1 MAETQYFRSYLYAP
15 ASKPELVEKAFN
27 SQADCIVIDLEDA
40 VHHDK
45 KDEARKFVVEFLS
58 KPAPKP
64 FLIRIND
71 LNGPWGLTDLESI
84 SGPNLFGIRI
94 PKTSSIDTVRKASKI
109 LDSHK
114 SNAQIHLLIESAL
127 GVIKAFE
134 LSSCDPKVAAIT
146 LGEADLLSDLRATND
161 EALAFSRL
169 SILVAARA
177 AGLKQPSQSVYA
189 NTKDLDGLKASTLRG
204 KATGFFGRSVI
215 HPNQIEIVNEIFT
228 PTKDE
233 VDQATELLN
242 VYEQMQASGNS
253 VMALPN
259 GEMIDPAN
267 IHYAKFQVNLY
278 NSLNK

>member
-1 MAETQYFRSYLYAP
+1 
-15 ASKPELVEKAFN
+15 
-27 SQADCIVIDLEDA
+27 
-40 VHHDK
+40 
-45 KDEARKFVVEFLS
+45 
-58 KPAPKP
+58 
-64 FLIRIND
+64 
-71 LNGPWGLTDLESI
+71 
-84 SGPNLFGIRI
+84 
-94 PKTSSIDTVRKASKI
+94 
-109 LDSHK
+109 
-114 SNAQIHLLIESAL
+114 
-127 GVIKAFE
+127 
-134 LSSCDPKVAAIT
+134 
-146 LGEADLLSDLRATND
+146 
-161 EALAFSRL
+161 
-169 SILVAARA
+169 
-177 AGLKQPSQSVYA
+177 
-189 NTKDLDGLKASTLRG
+189 LRG

>member
-45 KDEARKFVVEFLS
+45 KEEAREFVVEFLS

-64 FLIRIND
+64 FLVRIND
-71 LNGPWGLTDLESI
+71 LNGPWGVTDLESI

-109 LDSHK
+109 LDSHN

-233 VDQATELLN
+233 VEQATELLN
-242 VYEQMQASGNS
+242 VYDQMQASGNS

>member
-1 MAETQYFRSYLYAP
+1 MVETQFFRSYLYAP

-45 KDEARKFVVEFLS
+45 KDEARRFVVDFLS
-58 KPAPKP
+58 KPASKP

-71 LNGPWGLTDLESI
+71 LNGPWGVTDLESI
-84 SGPNLFGIRI
+84 SSPNLFGIRI
-94 PKTSSIDTVRKASKI
+94 PKTASVDTVKKASKI
-109 LDSHK
+109 LDAKK

-127 GVIKAFE
+127 GVVKAFE
-134 LSSCDPKVAAIT
+134 LSSCDPKVAAIS

-169 SILVAARA
+169 SILLAARA
-177 AGLKQPSQSVYA
+177 AGIKQPSQSVYA
-189 NTKDLDGLKASTLRG
+189 NTKDLKGLEESTIKA
-204 KATGFFGRSVI
+204 KATGFFGRSII
-215 HPNQIEIVNEIFT
+215 HPSHIEIVNTIYT
-228 PTKDE
+228 PTKE
-233 VDQATELLN
+233 EAEKAEELLGL
-242 VYEQMQASGNS
+242 YEQMQATGNS

-267 IHYAKFQVNLY
+267 IHYAKFQLNLY
-278 NSLNK
+278 KSLNK

>member
-1 MAETQYFRSYLYAP
+1 MVETQFFRSYLYAP

-45 KDEARKFVVEFLS
+45 KDEARRFIVEFLS

-64 FLIRIND
+64 FLVRIND
-71 LNGPWGLTDLESI
+71 LNGPWGVTDLESI
-84 SGPNLFGIRI
+84 SSPNLFGIRI
-94 PKTSSIDTVRKASKI
+94 PKTASVDTVKKASKI
-109 LDSHK
+109 LDTNK

-127 GVIKAFE
+127 GVVKAFE
-134 LSSCDPKVAAIT
+134 LSSCDPKVAAIS

-161 EALAFSRL
+161 DALAFSRL
-169 SILVAARA
+169 SILLAARA
-177 AGLKQPSQSVYA
+177 AGIKQPSQSVYA
-189 NTKDLDGLKASTLRG
+189 NTKDLKGLEESTIQA
-204 KATGFFGRSVI
+204 KATGFFGRSII
-215 HPNQIEIVNEIFT
+215 HPSHIEIVNTIYT
-228 PTKDE
+228 PTKE
-233 VDQATELLN
+233 EAEKAEELLV

-267 IHYAKFQVNLY
+267 IHYAKFQLSLY
-278 NSLNK
+278 KSLNK

>member
-1 MAETQYFRSYLYAP
+1 MAKTQFFRSYLYAP

-45 KDEARKFVVEFLS
+45 KEEARNFVAEFLS
-58 KPAPKP
+58 KQAPKP
-64 FLIRIND
+64 FLVRIND
-71 LNGPWGLTDLESI
+71 LNGPWGVADLESI

-94 PKTSSIDTVRKASKI
+94 PKTSSVDTVKKASKI
-109 LDSHK
+109 LDSKK

-127 GVIKAFE
+127 GVVKAFE
-134 LSSCDPKVAAIT
+134 LATCDPKVSALS

-161 EALAFSRL
+161 EALGFSRL

-189 NTKDLDGLKASTLRG
+189 NTKDLDGLKKSTLNA

-215 HPNQIEIVNEIFT
+215 HPSHIEIVNEIYT
-228 PTKDE
+228 PTKEEAEKAREFLDLY
-233 VDQATELLN
+233 D
-242 VYEQMQASGNS
+242 QMQATGNS

-267 IHYAKFQVNLY
+267 IHYAKFQLDLY
-278 NSLNK
+278 QSLNK

>member
-27 SQADCIVIDLEDA
+27 SKADCIVIDLEDA

-45 KDEARKFVVEFLS
+45 KDEARSFVVDFLT

-64 FLIRIND
+64 FLVRIND
-71 LNGPWGLTDLESI
+71 LNGPWGLADLESI
-84 SGPNLFGIRI
+84 SSPNLFGIRM
-94 PKTSSIDTVRKASKI
+94 PKSASVENVKKASKI
-109 LDSHK
+109 LDSKK

-127 GVIKAFE
+127 GVVKAFE
-134 LSSCDPKVAAIT
+134 LATCDSKVSAIS

-161 EALAFSRL
+161 DALAFSRL

-189 NTKDLDGLKASTLRG
+189 NTKDLDGLKKSTLHA
-204 KATGFFGRSVI
+204 KAVGFFGRSVI

-228 PTKDE
+228 PTKEEADK
-233 VDQATELLN
+233 ASELLHM
-242 VYEQMQASGNS
+242 YDQMQATGNS

-259 GEMIDPAN
+259 GEMLDPAN
-267 IHYAKFQVNLY
+267 IHYAKFQLNLF
-278 NSLNK
+278 NSLN

>member
-1 MAETQYFRSYLYAP
+1 MVETQFFRSYLYAP

-45 KDEARKFVVEFLS
+45 KDEARRFVVDFLS
-58 KPAPKP
+58 KPASKP

-71 LNGPWGLTDLESI
+71 LNGPWGVTDLESI
-84 SGPNLFGIRI
+84 SSPNLFGIRI
-94 PKTSSIDTVRKASKI
+94 PKTASVDTVKKASKI
-109 LDSHK
+109 LDAKK

-127 GVIKAFE
+127 GVVKAFE
-134 LSSCDPKVAAIT
+134 LSSCDPKVAAIS

-169 SILVAARA
+169 SILLAARA
-177 AGLKQPSQSVYA
+177 AGIKQPSQSVYA
-189 NTKDLDGLKASTLRG
+189 NTKDLKGLEESTIKA
-204 KATGFFGRSVI
+204 KATGFFGRSII
-215 HPNQIEIVNEIFT
+215 HPSHIEIVNTIYT
-228 PTKDE
+228 PTKE
-233 VDQATELLN
+233 EAEKAEELLG
-242 VYEQMQASGNS
+242 VYEQMQATGNS

-267 IHYAKFQVNLY
+267 IHYAKFQLNLY
-278 NSLNK
+278 KSLNK

>member
-45 KDEARKFVVEFLS
+45 KEEARRFVVEFLS

-64 FLIRIND
+64 FLVRIND
-71 LNGPWGLTDLESI
+71 LNGPWGVTDLESI

-169 SILVAARA
+169 SILIAARA
-177 AGLKQPSQSVYA
+177 AGLKQPSQSVFA
-189 NTKDLDGLKASTLRG
+189 NTKDLDGLKVSTLRG

-233 VDQATELLN
+233 VEQATELLN
-242 VYEQMQASGNS
+242 VYDQMQASGNS

>member
-1 MAETQYFRSYLYAP
+1 MAQQNFFRSYLYVP

-45 KDEARKFVVEFLS
+45 KEEARNFVADFLS
-58 KPAPKP
+58 KQSSRP
-64 FLIRIND
+64 FLVRIND
-71 LNGPWGLTDLESI
+71 LSGPWGVADLESI
-84 SGPNLFGIRI
+84 CGPNLLGIRI
-94 PKTSSIDTVRKASKI
+94 PKASSVDTVKKASKI

-127 GVIKAFE
+127 GVTKAFE
-134 LSSCDPKVAAIT
+134 LATCDPKVSALS

-169 SILVAARA
+169 SILVASRA

-189 NTKDLDGLKASTLRG
+189 NTKDLDGLKKSTLQA
-204 KATGFFGRSVI
+204 KETGFFGRSVI
-215 HPNQIEIVNEIFT
+215 HPSHIEIVNEIYT
-228 PTKDE
+228 PTKQEAEKAKEFLDLY
-233 VDQATELLN
+233 D
-242 VYEQMQASGNS
+242 QMQASGNS

-267 IHYAKFQVNLY
+267 IHYAKFQLDLY
-278 NSLNK
+278 QSLNK

>member
-1 MAETQYFRSYLYAP
+1 MAKTQFFRSYLYAP

-45 KDEARKFVVEFLS
+45 KEEARNFVAEFLS
-58 KPAPKP
+58 KQAPKP
-64 FLIRIND
+64 FLVRIND
-71 LNGPWGLTDLESI
+71 LNGPWGVADLESI

-94 PKTSSIDTVRKASKI
+94 PKTSSVDTVKKASKI
-109 LDSHK
+109 LDSKK

-127 GVIKAFE
+127 GVVKAFE
-134 LSSCDPKVAAIT
+134 LATCDPKVSALS

-161 EALAFSRL
+161 EALEFSRL

-177 AGLKQPSQSVYA
+177 GGLKQPSQSVYA
-189 NTKDLDGLKASTLRG
+189 NTKDLDGLKKSTLNA

-215 HPNQIEIVNEIFT
+215 HPSHIEIVNEIYT
-228 PTKDE
+228 PTKEEAEKAKDFL
-233 VDQATELLN
+233 DLYDKMQAT
-242 VYEQMQASGNS
+242 GNS

-267 IHYAKFQVNLY
+267 IHYAKFQLDLY
-278 NSLNK
+278 QSLNK